1 MSSQSLK
8 SEVNFPLL
16 QSSGRFSTSS
26 TEAAVWTVPEASC
39 ASFLDSIRILA
50 HSGVSSLSQK
60 GLRSVFA
67 GYVRVPSF
75 ELYVLSSH
83 GACRAPSLLIFCS
96 FGIGIAKI
104 LFFLNP
110 VGWNW
115 GGKCHTRSMSYAPLQ
130 SKVGYLNI
138 KYATRWVLSR
148 IKRLSQS
155 GFDSKSS
162 RIFQLSWIHL
172 SSSDNPVVFAF
183 WRYLAL
189 SAL

>member
-1 MSSQSLK
+1 M
-8 SEVNFPLL
+8 
-16 QSSGRFSTSS
+16 
-26 TEAAVWTVPEASC
+26 
-39 ASFLDSIRILA
+39 
-50 HSGVSSLSQK
+50 
-60 GLRSVFA
+60 FA
-67 GYVRVPSF
+67 GYVRVSSF

-83 GACRAPSLLIFCS
+83 GAHRAPSLLIFCS

-104 LFFLNP
+104 PFFLNP

-138 KYATRWVLSR
+138 KYATRWMLSR

-172 SSSDNPVVFAF
+172 SSSDTPGVFAF
-183 WRYLAL
+183 GGIWLCQLFDHFVRYGVSIRIHNISVPQTLKLGFAEQT
-189 SAL
+189 

>member
-1 MSSQSLK
+1 M
-8 SEVNFPLL
+8 
-16 QSSGRFSTSS
+16 
-26 TEAAVWTVPEASC
+26 PEASG
-39 ASFLDSIRILA
+39 ASFLDSVRILA
-50 HSGVSSLSQK
+50 YSGISSLSQK

-96 FGIGIAKI
+96 FGIGIGKI
-104 LFFLNP
+104 PFFLNP

-172 SSSDNPVVFAF
+172 SSDKGLRTFS
-183 WRYLAL
+183 WRPNGKIFVCSVLRNE
-189 SAL
+189 SVRWSCISPRR

>member
-1 MSSQSLK
+1 MLPSWIASESL
-8 SEVNFPLL
+8 
-16 QSSGRFSTSS
+16 
-26 TEAAVWTVPEASC
+26 
-39 ASFLDSIRILA
+39 RIL
-50 HSGVSSLSQK
+50 GFRLCRRKTCVLCSLDTFEYRALSCTCYP
-60 GLRSVFA
+60 VME
-67 GYVRVPSF
+67 RVVP
-75 ELYVLSSH
+75 
-83 GACRAPSLLIFCS
+83 PSLLIFCS
-96 FGIGIAKI
+96 FGIGIGKI
-104 LFFLNP
+104 PFFLNP
-110 VGWNW
+110 AGWNW

-155 GFDSKSS
+155 GFDSNSS

-172 SSSDNPVVFAF
+172 SSSDTPVVFAF